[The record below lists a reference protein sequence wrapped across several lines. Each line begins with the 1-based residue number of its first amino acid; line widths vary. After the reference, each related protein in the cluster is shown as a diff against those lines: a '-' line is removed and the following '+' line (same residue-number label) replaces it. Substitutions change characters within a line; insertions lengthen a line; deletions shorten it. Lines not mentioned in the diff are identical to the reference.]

1 MKTPS
6 ELQRKLHDLVGRLM
20 SLEAEAEKIG
30 WKDII
35 GGLAMARIHI
45 VEAARKHEPP
55 KEVMP
60 SYDLATFVKRT
71 RFPGILKAR
80 KWLGDEVVIRH
91 ITDFLNGGSG
101 GIMRGRLGLDAWE
114 GYDVVRKLE
123 EYGLEQRGVSCRD
136 DFLPFRS
143 LGATS
148 ELRQTFVCGDTNK

>member
-71 RFPGILKAR
+71 RFPGILRAR
-80 KWLGDEVVIRH
+80 K
-91 ITDFLNGGSG
+91 
-101 GIMRGRLGLDAWE
+101 RLGNQGVIYYLGEFLEARLSRGFVGAQLRINAWE
-114 GYDVVRKLE
+114 MYDLVEKLKE
-123 EYGLEQRGVSCRD
+123 CGLEQKGEE
-136 DFLPFRS
+136 P
-143 LGATS
+143 
-148 ELRQTFVCGDTNK
+148 

>member
-71 RFPGILKAR
+71 RFPGILRAR
-80 KWLGDEVVIRH
+80 K
-91 ITDFLNGGSG
+91 
-101 GIMRGRLGLDAWE
+101 RLGNQGVIYYLGE
-114 GYDVVRKLE
+114 FLE
-123 EYGLEQRGVSCRD
+123 ARLSRASS
-136 DFLPFRS
+136 LFR
-143 LGATS
+143 
-148 ELRQTFVCGDTNK
+148 C